1 MALCKISSCNIIKR
15 RIMARKRYP
24 IGIQTF
30 DKIRTEERLYID
42 KTEYVYRMT
51 HSDSNY
57 IFLGR
62 PRRFGK
68 SLLVSTLQSY
78 FEGKKELF
86 KGLAIAKLEQDWT
99 EYPVLHFSMAM
110 GKHMEKDQL
119 ERYLLYIIGLNEKKF
134 GIENDAVD
142 PNVRLASLIMNVYR
156 RTGKKVVVLIDEYDA
171 PLLDVAHEDDNLKDL
186 RNIMRNFYSPLK
198 DCDPYL
204 RFVFLT
210 GITKFS
216 QLSIF
221 SELNNLDNISL
232 FDQYSAICGISKTEL
247 ITQMKPDIEAM
258 GEALN
263 MTYEECLKELTQFYD
278 GYHFS
283 ENSEDIFNPFSLVK
297 ALNAGKIAP
306 YWFGSGTPSFL
317 LKLLDKYHVNL
328 STLESQETV
337 LSSFDQS
344 TEEMTEALPLLYQSG
359 YLTIKKYEPMF
370 QEYTLGIPN
379 KEVRDGLLN
388 SLIPHYVN
396 PRRSDNNAF
405 LLGFCKAVYRN
416 DIEAALEHMRTY
428 MATIPYDLENHSE
441 KHYQTIFYLMFSFL
455 NIYIRTEVKSAIGRA
470 DAVMHMPDTIYVFEL
485 KVDKSADEA
494 LAQIDEKGYMLPYHT
509 EGKRLIK
516 IGISFDSTQRTIS
529 DWKIKEE

>member
-1 MALCKISSCNIIKR
+1 MAKIVNK
-15 RIMARKRYP
+15 YP
-24 IGIQTF
+24 VGIQTF
-30 DKIRTEERLYID
+30 EDIREKGYLYID
-42 KTEYVYRMT
+42 KTKYIVDFREKGMKYV
-51 HSDSNY
+51 
-57 IFLGR
+57 FLSR

-68 SLLVSTLQSY
+68 SLFASTLQAY
-78 FEGKKELF
+78 FEGRKELF
-86 KGLAIAKLEQDWT
+86 EGLAIADYEKEWVKH
-99 EYPVLHFSMAM
+99 PVLHFDLSGA
-110 GKHMEKDQL
+110 KHMGIEQL
-119 ERYLLYIIGLNEKKF
+119 ERYLADMLEEQETKWGYKTHLIDANLRL
-134 GIENDAVD
+134 IELVKRAYNQ
-142 PNVRLASLIMNVYR
+142 
-156 RTGKKVVVLIDEYDA
+156 TGKNVVVIIDEYDA
-171 PLLDVAHEDDNLKDL
+171 PLLDVVHEKENLQPL
-186 RNIMRNFYSPLK
+186 HRIIQNFYSPLK
-198 DCDPYL
+198 MLDPYL
-204 RFVFLT
+204 EFTFII
-210 GITKFS
+210 GITKFPQS
-216 QLSIF
+216 SIF
-221 SELNNLDNISL
+221 SGLNNLDNISM
-232 FDQYSAICGISKTEL
+232 FNQYSAICGISKTEL
-247 ITQMKPDIEAM
+247 TTQMKPDIEAM

-283 ENSEDIFNPFSLVK
+283 ENSEDIFNPFSLIK
-297 ALNAGKIAP
+297 ALNAGKIAS

-344 TEEMTEALPLLYQSG
+344 TEEMTDALPLLYQSG

-494 LAQIDEKGYMLPYHT
+494 LAQIDEKGYMLPYHA
-509 EGKRLIK
+509 EGKRLVK

-529 DWKIKEE
+529 DWIIKEG